1 VRLIGEDLEVR
12 GAEYVPLDIHM
23 VLCAQPDYWPD
34 DLEALLDEEFSDGYA
49 ADGRRGFFHPDNW
62 TFGQVLHASQ
72 LIGRA
77 LSIEGIG
84 RVLTVSMRRLHGLG
98 GEALATV
105 TLDPADVPESI
116 VESIPVT
123 AFEII
128 QVANDPSALEFGR
141 ITFEIQGGR
150 R

>member
-1 VRLIGEDLEVR
+1 
-12 GAEYVPLDIHM
+12 
-23 VLCAQPDYWPD
+23 
-34 DLEALLDEEFSDGYA
+34 
-49 ADGRRGFFHPDNW
+49 
-62 TFGQVLHASQ
+62 
-72 LIGRA
+72 
-77 LSIEGIG
+77 
-84 RVLTVSMRRLHGLG
+84 
-98 GEALATV
+98 V